1 MAANRGI
8 MSGAVEQQWKLH
20 RGQTA
25 LVTCGGNN
33 YQGLLN
39 VYSETLLIRTPSMV
53 PSVSVLIL

>member
-1 MAANRGI
+1 
-8 MSGAVEQQWKLH
+8 MSGEVEQQWKLH
-20 RGQTA
+20 RGQTV